1 MERGLQI
8 RARLRPNKGEPEKA
22 RLDGE
27 ARTAQS
33 TGQAV
38 HHSNLYARDN
48 KDQRTSTRV
57 PLVAQITFAPPPS
70 RTSLQP
76 SGVRP
81 GSDRPDRILLKLSK
95 VFASVDLGN
104 SIPVNYYRDL
114 DGRIKRRRGPTKL
127 ANVENL
133 PEGVKIIVKLDRFNI
148 PCSQSAIVL
157 GSYLGTLVR
166 KPHLAPLNILQWN
179 HKLYKR
185 VYHPK
190 MISEV
195 ERKFAID
202 GRANNWILHQL
213 DGKWRQYKSKLKK
226 GYYKPNLPMERVL
239 QTVSKTVAESQWATL
254 VDYWYSEDS
263 KKISDKNKENAQNIK
278 HPHTLGRK
286 SFARKRKEL
295 EVNGVEVDRA
305 TFFDECH
312 KTKDGRYVNDATEEK
327 MKRVDGQELSE
338 ADFEQTMLE
347 VFGKDH
353 SGRVRGMG
361 PTITPTN
368 YYGGRFSNIS
378 GSSEGSSSS
387 NVNGFISFIVS
398 YLAEKYPEDNLIS
411 RLPPSLARVIPRQE
425 VDQNQ
430 GSQPPNTATSSLP
443 FDQNHGNQLPNT
455 TPSSSA
461 RASSQSCSEE
471 E

>member
-1 MERGLQI
+1 MKNRILGLFK
-8 RARLRPNKGEPEKA
+8 KGSSSRSSHHQDESS
-22 RLDGE
+22 
-27 ARTAQS
+27 THSS
-33 TGQAV
+33 TGVSMEEVDATLRLLDN
-38 HHSNLYARDN
+38 SNLDHIGDREMQVCHMI
-48 KDQRTSTRV
+48 KDR
-57 PLVAQITFAPPPS
+57 TFAHTQAYDPNLIQKIDP
-70 RTSLQP
+70 
-76 SGVRP
+76 
-81 GSDRPDRILLKLSK
+81 
-95 VFASVDLGN
+95 
-104 SIPVNYYRDL
+104 
-114 DGRIKRRRGPTKL
+114 DGRIKRRRGPIKL

-202 GRANNWILHQL
+202 GRANNWNLHQL

-226 GYYKPNLPMERVL
+226 GYYKPNLSMERVL
-239 QTVSKTVAESQWATL
+239 QTMPKTVAESQWATL
-254 VDYWYSEDS
+254 VSYWYSEDS

-327 MKRVDGQELSE
+327 MNEVYMKLAQKRVDGQELSE
-338 ADFEQTMLE
+338 ADFEQNILE